1 MTSNRVRA
9 LLPVLATV
17 VVLTGA
23 EPVRAD
29 GCDCGAAS
37 PRTISVT
44 GHGEVSATADMAVVA
59 LAVETIHESAGTAVT
74 ENAGRSAAV
83 AAAVKQLLGAKDRSE
98 TTRYSL
104 QPRYDHRQG
113 EAEPRIIGYV
123 ASNEVRVELHDVDAV
138 GKVID
143 AAIRAGANRV
153 GSLNFTVENPE
164 PQQNEALELA
174 GKRAREQAE
183 SIARATGV
191 ALGRV
196 LSASS
201 SQPQPPMPR
210 RMEAYAM
217 IARDSVAATPIEA
230 GDVTISADVNV
241 VYEIE

>member
-1 MTSNRVRA
+1 MTANRVRS
-9 LLPVLATV
+9 LLPVLAAAAA
-17 VVLTGA
+17 LTGA
-23 EPVRAD
+23 APLHAD
-29 GCDCGAAS
+29 DCDCGAAN

-44 GHGEVSATADMAVVA
+44 GQAEVSTTADLAVVA

-74 ENAGRSAAV
+74 ENAERSAAV
-83 AAAVKQLLGAKDRSE
+83 AAAVKQLLGKNDRSE

-113 EAEPRIIGYV
+113 EAEPRIVGYV

-153 GSLNFTVENPE
+153 GSLSFTVENPQ
-164 PQQNEALELA
+164 PQQNQALELA
-174 GKRAREQAE
+174 GKRARELAA

-191 ALGRV
+191 ELGRV

-201 SQPQPPMPR
+201 GYPQAPMPK
-210 RMEAYAM
+210 RMEAYAAM
-217 IARDSVAATPIEA
+217 ARDSMAATPIEA
-230 GDVTISADVNV
+230 GDVTVSAEVNV
-241 VYEIE
+241 VYEIK